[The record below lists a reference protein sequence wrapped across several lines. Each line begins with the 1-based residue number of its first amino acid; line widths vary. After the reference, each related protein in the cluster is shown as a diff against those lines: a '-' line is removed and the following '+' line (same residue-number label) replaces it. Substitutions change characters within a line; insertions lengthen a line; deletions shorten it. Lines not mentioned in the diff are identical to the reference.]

1 MGVDIYTSSGILFTL
16 EDAIDK
22 FFKGI
27 TSAKLKKL
35 IPEIESTLEDDEE
48 HKANLKAI
56 SAIADL
62 KIWFNEFANSKIND
76 DYLQDEDKLSDIF
89 NIILENTKFV
99 DLPDVSF
106 QYFTSN
112 RYSGYDV
119 PTETICVIFS
129 DIGIFETK
137 LTKKGQKLAKLIG
150 SKNVQ
155 QTTWT
160 VYSY

>member
-16 EDAIDK
+16 EDAAEK

-27 TSAKLKKL
+27 TTAKIKKL
-35 IPEIESTLEDDEE
+35 IPEIESELENDENKE
-48 HKANLKAI
+48 NLKAI
-56 SAIADL
+56 SNISDL
-62 KIWFNEFANSKIND
+62 KIWFVEFANSKISD
-76 DYLQDEDKLSDIF
+76 DYLQDQDKLVDIF
-89 NIILENTKFV
+89 NIILENGKFS

-106 QYFTSN
+106 EYFTSN

>member
-16 EDAIDK
+16 EDAVDK

-27 TSAKLKKL
+27 TATKIKKL
-35 IPEIESTLEDDEE
+35 IPEIESSLEDDENKE
-48 HKANLKAI
+48 NLKAI
-56 SAIADL
+56 SNIADL
-62 KIWFNEFANSKIND
+62 KIWFIEFANSKIND

-89 NIILENTKFV
+89 NIILENSKFI

-106 QYFTSN
+106 EYFTSN

-150 SKNVQ
+150 HKNVT

>member
-16 EDAIDK
+16 EDAVEK

-27 TSAKLKKL
+27 TTAKIKKL
-35 IPEIESTLEDDEE
+35 IPEIESELEDDENKE
-48 HKANLKAI
+48 NLKAI
-56 SAIADL
+56 SNIADL
-62 KIWFNEFANSKIND
+62 KIWFVEFANSKISD
-76 DYLQDEDKLSDIF
+76 DYLQDEDKLVDIF
-89 NIILENTKFV
+89 NIILENSKFA

-106 QYFTSN
+106 EYFTSN